1 MTNDEI
7 KNIILKS
14 PHCQSL
20 SDLVIGENYTYF
32 AFFPLTVKLIDIG
45 FIEEEGWNGAV
56 ERFFYL
62 DLLEEKDNTDFTVG
76 FTMKTEDEYYKYE
89 NMWELKNL

>member
-1 MTNDEI
+1 MNNSEI
-7 KNIILKS
+7 EKIILNS
-14 PHCQSL
+14 PHCKTLKQL
-20 SDLVIGENYTYF
+20 NIGENYIYF
-32 AFFPLTVKLIDIG
+32 AFFPLTVKLVNIG
-45 FIEEEGWNGAV
+45 YLEEESWTGAT

-76 FTMKTEDEYYKYE
+76 FTMKTENEYYEYE